1 MDEFQIIKN
10 QKIAVVKLD
19 IIVAT
24 HRDAQPF
31 WDEFESNSIFNRKKI
46 IVDLSACNYV
56 DSTFIGMIIRI
67 FRKVKEENGE
77 LKLVFPQRNSVEQ
90 FWALGITNVISCYDS
105 LEDALESF
113 RYQLPLRNINFNEE
127 FTFHLSLNAV

>member
-1 MDEFQIIKN
+1 MDEFQLITD

-31 WDEFESNSIFNRKKI
+31 WDEFESNSLFIRKKI
-46 IVDLSACNYV
+46 IIDLSACNYV
-56 DSTFIGMIIRI
+56 DSTFVGMIIRI
-67 FRKVKEENGE
+67 FRKVSEKNGE
-77 LKLVFPQRNSVEQ
+77 LKLVFPQMNSVEQ

-105 LEDALESF
+105 VEEAVEGF

-127 FTFHLSLNAV
+127 FTFYLSLNNA

>member
-19 IIVAT
+19 IFVAT

-46 IVDLSACNYV
+46 IIDLSACNYV
-56 DSTFIGMIIRI
+56 DSTFIGMIIRV

-77 LKLVFPQRNSVEQ
+77 LKLVFPQRNNVEQ
-90 FWALGITNVISCYDS
+90 FWALGITNIISCFDS
-105 LEDALESF
+105 LEEALDSF
-113 RYQLPLRNINFNEE
+113 RYQLPVRNINFNEE
-127 FTFHLSLNAV
+127 FTFHLSLNTA